1 MVRDLHAG
9 IMAMTL
15 SMHAVAVPLF
25 VRILEQMKTILDKGC
40 AHARASGYD
49 ETVLLEARLYP
60 DMWSLP
66 QQVAAATSFG
76 TRGVARLASA
86 DVPKLPEALATFDDL
101 QKRIDTALAFIRS
114 VDKAAVDAGPTR
126 ALTVPWGD
134 EQRAMTGLQYYQLLA
149 LPNFMFHA
157 TTAYDILRHN
167 GVPLEK
173 RDFTGPI

>member
-1 MVRDLHAG
+1 MSF
-9 IMAMTL
+9 
-15 SMHAVAVPLF
+15 SMHAVAVPVF
-25 VRILEQMKTILDKGC
+25 IRILEQLKVILDKG
-40 AHARASGYD
+40 ASHARAAGYD
-49 ETVLLEARLYP
+49 EAVLLDARLYP
-60 DMWSLP
+60 DMWSLR
-66 QQVAAATSFG
+66 QQVASATSFG
-76 TRGVARLASA
+76 VRGIARLAGA

-101 QKRIDTALAFIRS
+101 QKRIDEALVFLGS
-114 VDKAAVDAGPTR
+114 VDKAAVDAGPER

-134 EQRAMTGLQYYQLLA
+134 EPRAMTGLQYFQTLA